1 MLTGPQRIQAVID
14 AAQAEGRAA
23 LLVCLPS
30 AQPTSWL
37 VAAARACTAAGA
49 DLLEV
54 QVRYPRHPAEVVE
67 VLGAVAGEVRAPCLL
82 WTDVNVVR
90 DFALTEAQPW
100 RLVPACVEAGVAG
113 VAAPVVSAHAEAF
126 ARACGEDLAHI
137 PFVSAEQT
145 PEALKAICGSGPAFA
160 YAIGVTTSPPTDPG
174 VFDGVADFLD
184 AVRAASGAPVF
195 IGAGVGTPAQAALA
209 ATFAD
214 GVAVGKAAF
223 QTLEG
228 AAREGR
234 DPIGALASLVGELR
248 HAVERRQD

>member
-1 MLTGPQRIQAVID
+1 MLTGPQRIQAAID
-14 AAQAEGRAA
+14 AARAERRAA

-30 AQPTSWL
+30 DQPTSWL

-67 VLGAVAGEVRAPCLL
+67 ALGAVAREAPAPCLL
-82 WTDVNVVR
+82 WTDMRVVR
-90 DFALTEAQPW
+90 DFAITEAQPW
-100 RLVPACVEAGVAG
+100 RLVAACVEAGVAG
-113 VAAPVVSAHAEAF
+113 LAAPVPRAHAEVF
-126 ARACGEDLAHI
+126 ARACGDHLAHI
-137 PFVSAEQT
+137 PFVSPQQT
-145 PEALKAICGSGPAFA
+145 PEALAEICGNGPAFV

-174 VFDGVADFLD
+174 VFDEVADFLD
-184 AVRAASGAPVF
+184 AVRAASGTPVF

-214 GVAVGKAAF
+214 GVAVAKAAF

-234 DPIGALASLVGELR
+234 DPIAALASLVGDLR